1 VTLTGSLSSPLFE
14 VSARPALPV
23 DEVLARLLYD
33 KSAGQVGAAEA
44 LQLAQAAA
52 ALSGGGSST
61 GVLDDVARKL
71 GLDRVDV
78 STVTTGDQKSGNTS
92 EAPALAVGKN
102 LNDNV
107 RVGVQQGV
115 QSGTGNATVEVD
127 LGKHLSVESNVGVR
141 GPGVGLNWRYD
152 Y

>member
-1 VTLTGSLSSPLFE
+1 
-14 VSARPALPV
+14 
-23 DEVLARLLYD
+23 
-33 KSAGQVGAAEA
+33 
-44 LQLAQAAA
+44 
-52 ALSGGGSST
+52 
-61 GVLDDVARKL
+61 VLDEIARKL

-127 LGKHLSVESNVGVR
+127 LGRHLSVESNVGVR